1 MEIIAFSIFMCFC
14 FSCFSYRVSFI
25 EGFRWHL
32 ESSKLLG
39 TRSIAKE
46 ASSWSVKKATIKIS
60 EYFLYFSCCYLGL
73 CQVVEERWW
82 LGMFDCWQ
90 LVMDTTE
97 NVGNG
102 HASLAQ
108 PSKSVFPSNR
118 WSFNSLNRLLLKAM
132 LKLPCLLND
141 KTFIFNTELTGNLNL
156 ENMKYAQ
163 VTCCSVNIQW
173 ILPADEELMQSWH
186 LGDIILFLLLMKI
199 W

>member
-1 MEIIAFSIFMCFC
+1 MIAFSSVFASYIFYTGSLLWRFLK
-14 FSCFSYRVSFI
+14 
-25 EGFRWHL
+25 G
-32 ESSKLLG
+32 SKLLR
-39 TRSIAKE
+39 TKSIARE

-73 CQVVEERWW
+73 CQVVVVERWW

-141 KTFIFNTELTGNLNL
+141 KTFIFNTDSELKSR
-156 ENMKYAQ
+156 EYE
-163 VTCCSVNIQW
+163 VTS
-173 ILPADEELMQSWH
+173 D
-186 LGDIILFLLLMKI
+186 LL
-199 W
+199 

>member
-1 MEIIAFSIFMCFC
+1 MK
-14 FSCFSYRVSFI
+14 
-25 EGFRWHL
+25 GT
-32 ESSKLLG
+32 KLLR
-39 TRSIAKE
+39 TKSIAID

-73 CQVVEERWW
+73 CQVVVVERWW

-156 ENMKYAQ
+156 ENMKYKWPA
-163 VTCCSVNIQW
+163 VISIYVHW